1 MYQQESITC
10 CICSVKTPDELH
22 LERHILEDHAD
33 IFQTEQDDAS
43 PVNATCENG
52 FDVKCDVGFNVFAYD
67 VTHDASNNV
76 SHDVTN
82 YVTQHNDVTTDTFNS
97 VVKEEYQNVGGFET
111 PGAPDAILSQEKKKV
126 TKTVMKEPKQNDKM
140 VVPIDGDNA
149 LKNLRKKAQI
159 VTESKYLE
167 SPKSVECN
175 NDSLFK
181 TETVFGKKT
190 YLNKKRRKGATSAQ
204 KRKSI
209 DDPESQMPEVTPR
222 SELKSPAKDCLVKT
236 ESVSEDQVLEMEE
249 QNANHDARCVEKT
262 QMTISEPF
270 QCKICFVKLSTKSS
284 CSCHMKIKHQGQSVR
299 NRCIVCKIDFRNGF
313 ELARHQKTVEHLS
326 KMAEAAQRLIVAI
339 NQAPAA
345 RAKSLPTECD
355 KPKQKEFVCAIC
367 NKVLKTKWSYD
378 QHQQQIHRGQK
389 RTYNCRFC
397 QMNFPNGYALHRH
410 QLTEGH
416 VSKRPIFDSS
426 EFKNG
431 FRCNICDA
439 RFKNKKTLTAHQK
452 NIHVQDQTEC
462 ELCKKVFANRDYY
475 SSHKRLVHEGRI
487 KKKYVKLKTNCE
499 ICNIVVNECNYDKH
513 RKKHLESKIR
523 AANIEFVPCDVCGK
537 VVRKS
542 NYDRHIRHI
551 HKTVKMVRSRKLV
564 ECKICHITVLVK
576 SLRRHEMEVHDG
588 IKRTFTC
595 AQCRIDFETDNL
607 LQKHMRAHKN
617 KENLIMSEN

>member
-1 MYQQESITC
+1 MDLRVVKCSFLFSTYLINFNEKITFTQTSRHNISYLIKYCFNLANVKIRWFEAFLKYFVYRKDLVRSSPFKAMYQQESITC

-22 LERHILEDHAD
+22 LERHIWEDHAD

-82 YVTQHNDVTTDTFNS
+82 YVTQHNDVTTDT
-97 VVKEEYQNVGGFET
+97 
-111 PGAPDAILSQEKKKV
+111 
-126 TKTVMKEPKQNDKM
+126 
-140 VVPIDGDNA
+140 
-149 LKNLRKKAQI
+149 
-159 VTESKYLE
+159 
-167 SPKSVECN
+167 
-175 NDSLFK
+175 
-181 TETVFGKKT
+181 
-190 YLNKKRRKGATSAQ
+190 
-204 KRKSI
+204 
-209 DDPESQMPEVTPR
+209 
-222 SELKSPAKDCLVKT
+222 
-236 ESVSEDQVLEMEE
+236 
-249 QNANHDARCVEKT
+249 
-262 QMTISEPF
+262 
-270 QCKICFVKLSTKSS
+270 
-284 CSCHMKIKHQGQSVR
+284 
-299 NRCIVCKIDFRNGF
+299 CKIDFRNGF

-339 NQAPAA
+339 NQAPAG
-345 RAKSLPTECD
+345 AKSLPTKCD
-355 KPKQKEFVCAIC
+355 KPKQKEFVCKIC

-397 QMNFPNGYALHRH
+397 QMNFPNGYALYRH

-416 VSKRPIFDSS
+416 VSKRPIVDSS

-617 KENLIMSEN
+617 KENLIMSENW